1 MSFKFPSRLS
11 RLSRPSRPSR
21 LSTTVASV
29 LATGLMLT
37 IAGCS
42 GLTPLGPDPAAG
54 LPQPH
59 RLRTPL
65 VLHAML
71 VQPPALA
78 GGCAAGYVAFAAG
91 LGQCYRMT
99 GTPVTITSAAVSPV
113 ALATQPPTMYQFV
126 VTLSIAE
133 APELTAVTTTAY
145 QAQGAL
151 GITVAGQTWAQG
163 MVAGPFRGLQFQIFL
178 PSESQALQL
187 QRTLA
192 AAG

>member
-1 MSFKFPSRLS
+1 MSFKFRSRLS
-11 RLSRPSRPSR
+11 PAA
-21 LSTTVASV
+21 VSV
-29 LATGLMLT
+29 LAAGLMLA

-42 GLTPLGPDPAAG
+42 GLTPLGPDPAAT

-59 RLRTPL
+59 QLRSPL

-71 VQPPALA
+71 VQQPTLA
-78 GGCAAGYVAFAAG
+78 GGCASGYVAFAGG

-113 ALATQPPTMYQFV
+113 SPVASAVQAPTMYQFV
-126 VTLSIAE
+126 VTLSLAE

-145 QAQGAL
+145 EAQGAL

-163 MVAGPFRGLQFQIFL
+163 KVAGPFRGLQFQIFL
-178 PSESQALQL
+178 PDRNQALQL

-192 AAG
+192 VSG